1 MALIKENNDYGVK
14 ASYWRIDNVAID
26 RNNKQCFVVINLY
39 ANKEAKKNIDTRQYI
54 ISNHEKVTTTYNEE
68 TGEEIISKEL
78 INDFDEYVEYFLQDD
93 VEYRDVY
100 NSCYEYLKNKIDF
113 FSDAEDDEE
122 EMTKEQEEAS
132 GEESTKEEIEAN
144 KSEEDI
150 VE

>member
-1 MALIKENNDYGVK
+1 MALIKENNDYGFV
-14 ASYWRIDNVAID
+14 ANYWRIDNIAIC
-26 RNNKQCFVVINLY
+26 RGNKECFVVINLY

-78 INDFDEYVEYFLQDD
+78 INDFDEYVEYFLQDE

-122 EMTKEQEEAS
+122 EIIREQ
-132 GEESTKEEIEAN
+132 KEEMKN
-144 KSEEDI
+144 EEDI
-150 VE
+150 AE